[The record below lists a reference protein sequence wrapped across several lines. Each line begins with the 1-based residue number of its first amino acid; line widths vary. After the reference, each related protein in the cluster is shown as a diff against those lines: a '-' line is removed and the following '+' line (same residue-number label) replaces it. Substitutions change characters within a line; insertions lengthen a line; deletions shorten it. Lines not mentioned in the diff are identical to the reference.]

1 VINIAQLIKEFLTSF
16 IKAFVN
22 DLLADFLIL
31 AGITWIV
38 FTTYKINVIVGNYLL
53 GAILLLIGILIAKS
67 KN

>member
-1 VINIAQLIKEFLTSF
+1 MINIAQLIKEFLISLYTV
-16 IKAFVN
+16 FVN

-38 FTTYKINVIVGNYLL
+38 FTTYKINIIAGNYLL

-67 KN
+67 KT